1 MIICKRPVHR
11 DDHLHEAGLS
21 GGSFTRGRSIRMT
34 ICKRPVDQDDHLQE
48 AGRSGWSF
56 SRGQSIW
63 MIICKRPV
71 HQDDHLQEAG
81 PSGWSFALVFGRC
94 LSLVIVCQ
102 WSLFVVGRCLSLVI
116 VSCWLL
122 FVAGRCLALVVVKE
136 NIFQPQIFL
145 FTTNALFCNHCG
157 YFLFPDLLFRQITTI
172 WTQYLLLLLLF
183 AQHVSTL
190 WPWSRAG

>member
-1 MIICKRPVHR
+1 MPPSPRTPYFSIQKLSLASMTKGSELRIFSNGKKLKSARSWPGWLKWSPTPVSKWWVTAALCSV
-11 DDHLHEAGLS
+11 HLFLHGLVAPTFPTYWS
-21 GGSFTRGRSIRMT
+21 GLLW
-34 ICKRPVDQDDHLQE
+34 HLPAPWE
-48 AGRSGWSF
+48 
-56 SRGQSIW
+56 
-63 MIICKRPV
+63 
-71 HQDDHLQEAG
+71 HLQEAG

-145 FTTNALFCNHCG
+145 FTTNALFCVYVQN
-157 YFLFPDLLFRQITTI
+157 
-172 WTQYLLLLLLF
+172 
-183 AQHVSTL
+183 
-190 WPWSRAG
+190 